1 MNPYPQG
8 LYNSF
13 KDNQLNFSYAH
24 SVLQTLC
31 FLDSSKKFFSFMKE
45 NNMRN
50 NRYFPLS
57 NELLNI
63 IEMVNSGNRADSQ
76 GIIFF
81 FAQKYLE
88 NKDSLPSQNVLS
100 PDPFHF
106 YYFLLQFLHMETN
119 MIKEHNNIIKYT
131 ANFYYLLLKHIIPW
145 FRLIFILLSDIYLIA
160 QTVNSFFIMEFNQ
173 Y

>member
-31 FLDSSKKFFSFMKE
+31 FLDSSKKFFSFMKG

-50 NRYFPLS
+50 NINFPLS

-81 FAQKYLE
+81 F
-88 NKDSLPSQNVLS
+88 S
-100 PDPFHF
+100 
-106 YYFLLQFLHMETN
+106 
-119 MIKEHNNIIKYT
+119 
-131 ANFYYLLLKHIIPW
+131 
-145 FRLIFILLSDIYLIA
+145 
-160 QTVNSFFIMEFNQ
+160 
-173 Y
+173 